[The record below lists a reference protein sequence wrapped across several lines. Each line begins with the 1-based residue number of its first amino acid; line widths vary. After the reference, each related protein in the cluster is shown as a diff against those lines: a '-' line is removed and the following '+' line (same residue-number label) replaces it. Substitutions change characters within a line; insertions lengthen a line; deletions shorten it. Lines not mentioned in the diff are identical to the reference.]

1 MWKMQED
8 FSGNGGIIEMKVK
21 MIVTDLD
28 FTVLHSDRSVSEY
41 TGKVF
46 AECRRQG
53 ILTAV
58 ATARFYLGAKSFL
71 DVLKPDYAIT
81 NDGTMVYEG
90 EKFLFGF
97 PLGKDRA
104 NFLIRRILEGDP
116 KARLSVSTDQG
127 VYRNYTRIDYVTAP
141 YAHMYTSFEAPFRE
155 RVYKVVVEPER
166 PELLNAYA
174 EEAGCRLFRY
184 RDENRYAFLMPEA
197 GKFSALAVLGER
209 IQVKLEETAA
219 FGDDINDLE
228 MISRCGL
235 GIAVAN
241 ALPEVKERAD
251 AVALSNDEDGVARF
265 IQKRIL

>member
-1 MWKMQED
+1 MQED
-8 FSGNGGIIEMKVK
+8 FSGRNGGIIEMKVK

-28 FTVLHSDRSVSEY
+28 FTGSSL
-41 TGKVF
+41 GQ
-46 AECRRQG
+46 ECFQSIRERFLRNAAGQG

-155 RVYKVVVEPER
+155 RVYKGR
-166 PELLNAYA
+166 GGA
-174 EEAGCRLFRY
+174 
-184 RDENRYAFLMPEA
+184 
-197 GKFSALAVLGER
+197 
-209 IQVKLEETAA
+209 
-219 FGDDINDLE
+219 
-228 MISRCGL
+228 
-235 GIAVAN
+235 
-241 ALPEVKERAD
+241 
-251 AVALSNDEDGVARF
+251 
-265 IQKRIL
+265 

>member
-1 MWKMQED
+1 MQED

-104 NFLIRRILEGDP
+104 NF
-116 KARLSVSTDQG
+116 
-127 VYRNYTRIDYVTAP
+127 
-141 YAHMYTSFEAPFRE
+141 
-155 RVYKVVVEPER
+155 
-166 PELLNAYA
+166 
-174 EEAGCRLFRY
+174 
-184 RDENRYAFLMPEA
+184 
-197 GKFSALAVLGER
+197 
-209 IQVKLEETAA
+209 
-219 FGDDINDLE
+219 
-228 MISRCGL
+228 
-235 GIAVAN
+235 
-241 ALPEVKERAD
+241 
-251 AVALSNDEDGVARF
+251 
-265 IQKRIL
+265 